1 MEIKTFDNLD
11 YIFYHIFRL
20 RNYFLDLI
28 TYFSKNEK
36 EKMSVLIKQILD
48 HISNLNKKS
57 QIKTNL
63 FDNNIQ
69 NINIPFSEF
78 NKILELKNEELLEFN
93 KISYLNLSN
102 LFVNQTCFLLFQKKF
117 NETMIDLI
125 KEDNSNQIEKNFIY
139 FDLKKLCDN
148 KNFEAFDNKYYE
160 SLKIILYEKIKE
172 FEKLNCFVVKKDFKF
187 SNQNLIKIVIQMKI
201 ENAFQ
206 IYLEILFDYQNTYFY
221 NIEVFGENELFN
233 IINPFIT
240 YKKNIK
246 NMLVK
251 EIAYKDI
258 NLNINKNKTHQ
269 SKYLLFKKLS
279 TIFKD
284 KLTFIIDHKK
294 KLHLNASRN
303 DQNYLIKS
311 ILESILIFLNYISRY
326 NNLFKKKCLYCNQ
339 ISKYNK
345 YEKNFYPPYYKFFD
359 LDKDKEHFYHEECY
373 FFLNNKSL

>member
-125 KEDNSNQIEKNFIY
+125 KEDNFNQIEKN
-139 FDLKKLCDN
+139 LEQKKFYDN
-148 KNFEAFDNKYYE
+148 KNNEAIDNKIYE
-160 SLKIILYEKIKE
+160 SLKILFKEKIKE
-172 FEKLNCFVVKKDFKF
+172 LEKINCFVIKNEFKIIT
-187 SNQNLIKIVIQMKI
+187 QKLIKIFIQLKI

-206 IYLEILFDYQNTYFY
+206 IYLEIYFDNSKIFY
-221 NIEVFGENELFN
+221 INIEVFGENELFN
-233 IINPFIT
+233 IIYPFIT

-251 EIAYKDI
+251 DI
-258 NLNINKNKTHQ
+258 VYSDFVNMTKTHQ
-269 SKYLLFKKLS
+269 SKYLLFKKLT
-279 TIFKD
+279 TIFYD
-284 KLTFIIDHKK
+284 KLKFIIEHKK
-294 KLHLNASRN
+294 
-303 DQNYLIKS
+303 
-311 ILESILIFLNYISRY
+311 NYI
-326 NNLFKKKCLYCNQ
+326 
-339 ISKYNK
+339 
-345 YEKNFYPPYYKFFD
+345 
-359 LDKDKEHFYHEECY
+359 
-373 FFLNNKSL
+373 

>member
-1 MEIKTFDNLD
+1 
-11 YIFYHIFRL
+11 
-20 RNYFLDLI
+20 
-28 TYFSKNEK
+28 
-36 EKMSVLIKQILD
+36 
-48 HISNLNKKS
+48 
-57 QIKTNL
+57 
-63 FDNNIQ
+63 
-69 NINIPFSEF
+69 
-78 NKILELKNEELLEFN
+78 
-93 KISYLNLSN
+93 
-102 LFVNQTCFLLFQKKF
+102 
-117 NETMIDLI
+117 
-125 KEDNSNQIEKNFIY
+125 
-139 FDLKKLCDN
+139 
-148 KNFEAFDNKYYE
+148 
-160 SLKIILYEKIKE
+160 LKIILYEKIKE

-206 IYLEILFDYQNTYFY
+206 IYLELLFDYQNTYFY

-326 NNLFKKKCLYCNQ
+326 NN
-339 ISKYNK
+339 
-345 YEKNFYPPYYKFFD
+345 
-359 LDKDKEHFYHEECY
+359 
-373 FFLNNKSL
+373 